1 MFGKARSKYKKG
13 ETIIDSFSDSTSCLR
28 FKGVSDLAS
37 FLHNGIVDSSY
48 HNHLFNQKVSLLK
61 MEHLVMFCWVSFCQS
76 FISTRWQKKNCAW
89 IVVQQQWDSLIDH
102 EESMR
107 KVK

>member
-48 HNHLFNQKVSLLK
+48 RNHLFNQKVSLLK

-76 FISTRWQKKNCAW
+76 FISTRWQKKKIA
-89 IVVQQQWDSLIDH
+89 H
-102 EESMR
+102 EL
-107 KVK
+107 